1 MKLPQEHHWKIN
13 YTQLGHT
20 DNGYG
25 GLYTIYQTSDVD
37 TWEWRNRFRHVFGK
51 PNGTD
56 PYIQQG
62 LHNDVVTILRKGC
75 YNREHIIPQSTF
87 GSAAPMVSDAHFI
100 TPTDG
105 KVNGQ
110 RSSYPRN
117 SGTTTWIS
125 LNGSKLGSSSVAG
138 YSGTV
143 FWTYRRI

>member
-1 MKLPQEHHWKIN
+1 MYSE
-13 YTQLGHT
+13 
-20 DNGYG
+20 
-25 GLYTIYQTSDVD
+25 
-37 TWEWRNRFRHVFGK
+37 K

-56 PYIQQG
+56 PYNYSTGSTQRCG
-62 LHNDVVTILRKGC
+62 NYSAEGSC

-110 RSSYPRN
+110 RSSYPH
-117 SGTTTWIS
+117 GTV
-125 LNGSKLGSSSVAG
+125 LLGFAKRKQGSSSVAG

-143 FWTYRRI
+143 FEPIDEFKGDIYVFLLCDQI